1 MIHIQRRFEVFESG
15 GDSRASLAELYYR
28 QKANVA
34 VVSIGNAGFRV
45 IRKMRPIEVKNVDT
59 YAIIQ
64 DDDQQIRT
72 YDGMLSNGRG
82 EIKISLYTL
91 SSEKNPFFRY
101 TSGPIKIL
109 NGGSSIRKDEEMF
122 MKIADS
128 AVAFVIVSG
137 FGGNFSQA
145 LHLQLLGCLVSMGK
159 ETLSAVII
167 PGRAEERR
175 RQKAIAG
182 IRKMNKMN
190 VPYVVFDN
198 EQLNGP
204 ADTTIITER
213 IDAANLKIADSLDGY
228 ISSISSSIDRLK
240 YNLIEDARR

>member
-1 MIHIQRRFEVFESG
+1 M
-15 GDSRASLAELYYR
+15 DSRASLAELYYR

-45 IRKMRPIEVKNVDT
+45 VKKMRPIEVKNVDT

-64 DDDQQIRT
+64 DSNQQSHA
-72 YDGMLSNGRG
+72 YDGMVSDDRG

-91 SSEKNPFFRY
+91 NSEKNPFLRY

-109 NGGSSIRKDEEMF
+109 NGVNNRKEDEDMF
-122 MKIADS
+122 MRIADS

-145 LHLQLLGCLVSMGK
+145 VHLHLLGCLNAMGK
-159 ETLSAVII
+159 ETLNAIII
-167 PGRAEERR
+167 PGRYEEKR
-175 RQKAIAG
+175 RQKAISG
-182 IRKMNKMN
+182 IKKLEKMN
-190 VPYVVFDN
+190 VPYVTFDN
-198 EQLNGP
+198 EDLKESI
-204 ADTTIITER
+204 DTAVITER
-213 IDAANLKIADSLDGY
+213 IDAVNLRIADSLDEY

-240 YNLIEDARR
+240 YNLIEDIRR